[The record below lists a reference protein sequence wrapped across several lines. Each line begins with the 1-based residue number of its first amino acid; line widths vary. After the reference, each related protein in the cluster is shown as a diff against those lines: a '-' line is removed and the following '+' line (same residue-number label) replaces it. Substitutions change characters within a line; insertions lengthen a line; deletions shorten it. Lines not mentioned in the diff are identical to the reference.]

1 MVKPKKSEKQEKSLG
16 VRTLRFRLKDKHIAD
31 LTAKARD
38 VNFVWNYC
46 NELAIKV
53 FARERRFMTGYDFA
67 AYTAG
72 ATKAGLSL
80 HSQTVQAIEQQYAR
94 SREQV
99 HKVRLAW
106 RKSGG
111 VRRSLGWIPFKA
123 SALRYR
129 TGQVCLSGFKKPISL
144 WDSYGIANYD
154 LGSGSLSEDSR
165 GRWYLN
171 VVAAPKQPA
180 PVQIPLLNEE
190 IGIDL
195 NLKTTL
201 ATSSGIVVE
210 AKTCYRDSEAR
221 LGIAQRAGKTKQVKS
236 IHARIKNQR
245 NNFQHQLSTRL
256 VNSHGAIFVGN
267 VSASGMAKTGMAKSV
282 LDASWSTLRTQLLYK
297 GADAGIVCEVT
308 NEAFSTVTCS
318 FCLGRTGPKGVAGL
332 RIREWTCPDCG
343 AQHHRDINAA
353 KNILRLGRQTPAVG
367 IPALSAQ
374 AAAIS

>member
-1 MVKPKKSEKQEKSLG
+1 M
-16 VRTLRFRLKDKHIAD
+16 
-31 LTAKARD
+31 
-38 VNFVWNYC
+38 
-46 NELAIKV
+46 
-53 FARERRFMTGYDFA
+53 
-67 AYTAG
+67 
-72 ATKAGLSL
+72 
-80 HSQTVQAIEQQYAR
+80 
-94 SREQV
+94 
-99 HKVRLAW
+99 
-106 RKSGG
+106 
-111 VRRSLGWIPFKA
+111 RRSLGWIPFKA

-129 TGQVCLSGFKKPISL
+129 NGQLFVSGLKKPIGL
-144 WDSYGIANYD
+144 WDSYGIANYE

-171 VVAAPKQPA
+171 VVATPKQAA
-180 PVQIPLLNEE
+180 PVQVPLFAEE

-201 ATSSGIVVE
+201 ATSSGIVIE

-221 LGIAQRAGKTKQVKS
+221 LGIAQRAGKARRVKS

-245 NNFQHQLSTRL
+245 NDFQHQLSTRL
-256 VNSHGAIFVGN
+256 VNAHGAIFVGN

-297 GADAGIVCEVT
+297 GADAGIVCEVI
-308 NEAFSTVTCS
+308 NEAYSTVTCS
-318 FCLGRTGPKGVAGL
+318 ICLGRTGPKGVAGL
-332 RIREWTCPDCG
+332 RIREWTCADCKTL
-343 AQHHRDINAA
+343 HHRDINAA